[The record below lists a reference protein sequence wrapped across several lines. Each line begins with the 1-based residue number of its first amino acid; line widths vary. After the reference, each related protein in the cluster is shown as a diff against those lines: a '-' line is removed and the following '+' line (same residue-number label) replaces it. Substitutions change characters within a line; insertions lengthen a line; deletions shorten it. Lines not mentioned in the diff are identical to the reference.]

1 MRRKALQRV
10 MAIWLALLLA
20 MLVCSLIGCTT
31 TKYVETIKTDTVHH
45 YTHHYD
51 SIVRWDSIH
60 ISEKTKGDT
69 IYITSDRYR
78 YRYKDKLVT
87 DTLYIT
93 NVEKIPYMVEKELTA
108 WQKFKISAGEWLLG
122 GIVVLLAI
130 FAVLWVINW
139 RKR

>member
-1 MRRKALQRV
+1 MRRKALENVLQIV
-10 MAIWLALLLA
+10 IAFVLALIVCA
-20 MLVCSLIGCTT
+20 MIGCTT

-45 YTHHYD
+45 TIHHYD
-51 SIVRWDSIH
+51 SIVKWDSIH
-60 ISEKTKGDT
+60 ISEKAKGDT

-108 WQKFKISAGEWLLG
+108 WQKFKIGAGEWLLG